1 MLQRTRNWGYQ
12 MTKLLTVV
20 DRVAL
25 AMVNILVVAG
35 LPLAAVGL
43 MTNAI

>member
-1 MLQRTRNWGYQ
+1 

-25 AMVNILVVAG
+25 ALINLMVVAG
-35 LPLAAVGL
+35 LPLTAVGL